1 MVNNERIVPIQ
12 KIDLISNFGTML
24 KIGGVS
30 FTVLESTDVLGTF
43 SIRRDMTVLANQPV
57 VSFDFGTGIVAA
69 TVYFVADYAYKGFTY
84 NGAAI
89 TATGTV
95 DADSANLYKAT
106 LADGAVTIEAVTPVL
121 G

>member
-1 MVNNERIVPIQ
+1 MVNNEKSVPIQ

-30 FTVLESTDVLGTF
+30 YTVLAASDVLGTF
-43 SIRRDMTVLANQPV
+43 SLAEGGTVLASQPV
-57 VSFDFGTGIVAA
+57 VSLDFGEGVTAA
-69 TVYFVADYAYKGFTY
+69 VVYFVADYAYAGFTA